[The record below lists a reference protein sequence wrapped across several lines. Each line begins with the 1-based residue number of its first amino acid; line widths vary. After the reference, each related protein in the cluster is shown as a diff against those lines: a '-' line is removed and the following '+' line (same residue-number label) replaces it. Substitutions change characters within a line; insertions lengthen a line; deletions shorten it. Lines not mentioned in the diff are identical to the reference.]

1 MLFRV
6 DKDKSL
12 LRKQW
17 NAQSLSVSVCS
28 LCDSVTPSGTGDLVK
43 NVECE
48 TLELT
53 ANYSCVITLSE
64 DLYSKKETPG
74 STEMELSQASYF
86 QPCDFM
92 ISQIK
97 TVIQIPNPL
106 GYVMGYKTLSPDQ
119 SRHLLV
125 STGWNMDVIL

>member
-1 MLFRV
+1 MVR
-6 DKDKSL
+6 
-12 LRKQW
+12 
-17 NAQSLSVSVCS
+17 
-28 LCDSVTPSGTGDLVK
+28 

-74 STEMELSQASYF
+74 SAEMELGQASYF
-86 QPCDFM
+86 QPYDFM

-97 TVIQIPNPL
+97 TVIQIPNQL
-106 GYVMGYKTLSPDQ
+106 GYVMGNKTVRPDQ

-125 STGWNMDVIL
+125 STGWDIEVIL